1 MSSPTPLP
9 HEGAVSSHRGSFLT
23 PAALIAGRTDRNT
36 HRNWAQSLREE
47 VVSFVVDHDEGGEV
61 AHLDA
66 PHGFHAQFGEIN
78 DLDLGDAVLCES
90 GSRPADRAEVDV
102 QVTVGL
108 RYIKERYGSPCAAWE
123 FWKVQGAWQD
133 FADPNQWW
141 GGWY

>member
-36 HRNWAQSLREE
+36 HRKGAQSLRDE
-47 VVSFVVDHDEGGEV
+47 VVSFVVDHDECGEV

-108 RYIKERYGSPCAAWE
+108 ALH
-123 FWKVQGAWQD
+123 QGALRQSVCCVGVLEG
-133 FADPNQWW
+133 A
-141 GGWY
+141 GRVARLC